1 MLCTSAGGGGGDVL
15 RYGELYAS
23 YDELFRAGARARARA
38 GARARA
44 RVRVRVGGW
53 G

>member
-15 RYGELYAS
+15 LYGELYAS
-23 YDELFRAGARARARA
+23 YDELDRV
-38 GARARA
+38 RARA
-44 RVRVRVGGW
+44 RVRTRGGVRARVRVGGW